1 LFDEI
6 AKPDLVAPGNRL
18 ISLRAQGSYIDVAF
32 AETVIPL
39 ADFAPTAPVGTE
51 SNYLRLSGTSASA
64 PVVAGAAALMIGTD
78 PSLTPDDVKVRLM
91 STADPVA
98 GASVHRQGAGTLD
111 VDEALTATT
120 GATGWALSAYLGN
133 GKKFFSNGDYNKWE
147 KRSWEKYGWVKFKW
161 AKFKWAKFKW
171 AKFKWAEVSWTKFKW
186 AKFKWAQYDWTRFKW
201 ATLLRGQ

>member
-1 LFDEI
+1 
-6 AKPDLVAPGNRL
+6 
-18 ISLRAQGSYIDVAF
+18 
-32 AETVIPL
+32 
-39 ADFAPTAPVGTE
+39 
-51 SNYLRLSGTSASA
+51 
-64 PVVAGAAALMIGTD
+64 MIGTD

-120 GATGWALSAYLGN
+120 DANGWALSAYLGN